1 MRCAASQM
9 ATARFAIGRV
19 PDDSM
24 IDNRSVSFS
33 QAGEDRIVC
42 FLLRPDLWG
51 RPMRYLDL
59 GAAYPVGDNNTYLF
73 YSQFG
78 ASGVLVEADP
88 FYAAQYAL
96 HRPRDT
102 AISVAVLPSSMAHL
116 THIDFLKSADPGRS
130 TVLPSQAEIARTL
143 GKGDV
148 QETLSVPARQLAS
161 ILAEHFPD
169 ESPDLVSI
177 DVEGLDHDLLKDMA
191 FTRWRPKA
199 VIVENEGGNRIHDEY
214 MASRQYVLFGFTHV
228 NSIYADREFLKS
240 VAF

>member
-1 MRCAASQM
+1 M
-9 ATARFAIGRV
+9 T
-19 PDDSM
+19 
-24 IDNRSVSFS
+24 DNHSASFS

-42 FLLRPDLWG
+42 FLLRPDSLG
-51 RPMRYLDL
+51 RPIRYLDL
-59 GAAYPVGDNNTYLF
+59 GAAYPMGDNNTYLF

-96 HRPRDT
+96 HRPRDV
-102 AISVAVLPSSMAHL
+102 AISAAVLPSSMAHL
-116 THIDFLKSADPGRS
+116 THVDFLKSADPGRS
-130 TVLPSQAEIARTL
+130 TVLPSQAEIARIL
-143 GKGDV
+143 GKGNI
-148 QETLSVPARQLAS
+148 QETLSVPAIQLTS
-161 ILAEHFPD
+161 ILAEYFPE

-177 DVEGLDHDLLKDMA
+177 DVEGLDHDLLKDMD

-199 VIVENEGGNRIHDEY
+199 VVVENDGGNRVHDAY
-214 MASRQYVLFGFTHV
+214 MASRQYILFGFTHV